1 MQKFDFD
8 NAAGSYDDFYSN
20 PIGQQIDLIEKSI
33 ISQYLR
39 RLNCQILVELGCG
52 TGHWT
57 SFFSSEGFTVIGL
70 DISIK
75 MLETANKKNIPG
87 SVFLK
92 QDVHLLPF
100 LDNSIENIA
109 SITAIEFVEDQEKVF
124 SEIKRVLKPGG
135 AFIIGCLN
143 INSQLGKTKSENE
156 LFRNA
161 DFFSSDSLNIHLCKF
176 GKPEIRGCVYLNEK
190 NEILDYQS
198 GEEQLLKYGAFLAGI
213 VYKEK

>member
-75 MLETANKKNIPG
+75 MLETANNKNIPG